1 MENYRILINR
11 HLSKLKLKFS
21 SETRMTIIKIRTTTI
36 KITINNNS
44 KEVNKEKVNKED
56 KRVILLN
63 LLNKIVR
70 KKKEDKKKNNLLLLL
85 RLWDKS

>member
-1 MENYRILINR
+1 MENYRILIN
-11 HLSKLKLKFS
+11 HLLSKLKLKFY